1 MASVYPKLKLVLYF
15 DLKNSVYLNVFQT
28 VLHLLQQNSQQTDLC
43 VYENQWMLLSL
54 NALTEWQL

>member
-28 VLHLLQQNSQQTDLC
+28 VLYLLQQNSQQTDLC

>member
-15 DLKNSVYLNVFQT
+15 DLKNSVYLNVFQA
-28 VLHLLQQNSQQTDLC
+28 VLYLLQQNSQQTDLC